1 MREFNVL
8 PTDDRFKQLTD
19 LQIEFILYN
28 MVQDNKEQELIAKGK
43 RFDSHFEDDDNSW
56 MEVDEKE
63 FEVVPEFL
71 DLDSI
76 NKQIEGRLSEEEKQ
90 RRQER
95 FDSDD
100 PDEMDRVDLVLE
112 EQKRRI
118 EEIDRELGIT
128 DDKPVEYSKDT
139 ISQALD
145 ELDDDD
151 WI

>member
-8 PTDDRFKQLTD
+8 PTDERFRNLTD

-43 RFDSHFEDDDNSW
+43 RFDSHFEDDDRSW
-56 MEVDEKE
+56 MEADEE
-63 FEVVPEFL
+63 DFEVVPDYI
-71 DLDSI
+71 DLEDI
-76 NKQIEGRLSEEEKQ
+76 NKQIENKLSEEEKQ

-112 EQKRRI
+112 EQRRRI
-118 EEIDRELGIT
+118 EELDRELGIT
-128 DDKPVEYSKDT
+128 SDKPVEYSKDT
-139 ISQALD
+139 IGQALD
-145 ELDDDD
+145 ELDEDD